1 MGEETPTRWHAP
13 AHEPRP
19 AQRFSTTKFIGG
31 SLKALYDDDVRAC
44 PSHLTELLD
53 ELSAIQA
60 GPNSA
65 N

>member
-1 MGEETPTRWHAP
+1 MGEDIPTRWQAS
-13 AHEPRP
+13 AHESQPT
-19 AQRFSTTKFIGG
+19 QSFSTTKFIGG
-31 SLKALYDDDVRAC
+31 SLRALYDDDMRAC